1 MVPKYFERNKYH
13 LRILWN
19 LLKIVNRQYS
29 KNPYFFKK
37 NIGIRMILCHCSPCV
52 LYYVLLE
59 IDNQQQKL
67 LCGNFFFLLIWLSK
81 DLLNISRPASSLPTS
96 PPSAFEPFVIRENEC
111 IQSGGTKIPATT
123 IAHLPHYRR
132 RRFYWVNPRKPY
144 RSFQNTTCWD
154 LDYRASP
161 MGLFAQW
168 SQQILNVQISF

>member
-1 MVPKYFERNKYH
+1 MVPKYFERNKYY
-13 LRILWN
+13 LKILWN
-19 LLKIVNRQYS
+19 LSKIVNRQYS

-37 NIGIRMILCHCSPCV
+37 TYELGWFYAIVALVSCTMYITRNWQSTTKAFMW
-52 LYYVLLE
+52 
-59 IDNQQQKL
+59 Q
-67 LCGNFFFLLIWLSK
+67 FFFLLIWLSK

-144 RSFQNTTCWD
+144 RSFQNKTCWD
-154 LDYRASP
+154 LDYYRASP

-168 SQQILNVQISF
+168 FQVPTK